1 MTHPIVAFAAE
12 VLRFPLRPRQAEILD
27 EIYTDRIRM
36 AFLRLGRR
44 SGKDRIAAI
53 AAVWEATEN
62 ASSHRAQVEPDEEIA
77 IVVVA
82 TSQRQAGRTH
92 KYIAGFLRRNPELA
106 RLVKGE
112 TVDEIRLT
120 NGMAIQTVPGHAA
133 SARGMAIAVVILTEA
148 AHFIGR
154 DGSPL
159 DVKEVWDALVPGTLD
174 FPDAKVFVLSTPK
187 WAVGWFPEQCAQ
199 AATGEVPGMRHWH
212 ASTAEMRAGGP
223 DQAKVDAFLAGEL
236 ARDPGSY
243 AREYEALFDQGI
255 AAVFDADTVKAAV
268 RAGAEILSPVQGM
281 PYAIAMDPAATGD
294 TFAVA
299 VGHLEVV
306 GPSRVRVVIDQVR
319 GWRGSKADPVR
330 IDPTLDAIAELSRA
344 YNGAPVVT
352 DQWAAQ
358 AITQSL
364 AGRGVTVVERAWS
377 HQGKVDAVGAMRQ
390 ALYAGALEI
399 PAHQELVAELCSL
412 EQRPTPGGRPK
423 IAAPGGGR
431 DDYATAVMALVAELV
446 TRASPEPDEY
456 FDVARY
462 ERLIAAG
469 AGFAT
474 ADRLAWVDEMPPMPS
489 ISPV

>member
-1 MTHPIVAFAAE
+1 MTHPIVAFASE

-27 EIYTDRIRM
+27 EIYRDRIRY
-36 AFLRLGRR
+36 AILRLGRR
-44 SGKDRIAAI
+44 SGKDRIAAV
-53 AAVWEATEN
+53 AATYEATAN
-62 ASSHRAQVEPDEEIA
+62 AAAHLEHVPDGEQVA
-77 IVVVA
+77 IVVLA

-92 KYIAGFLRRNPELA
+92 KYIAGFLRRSPDLA
-106 RLVKGE
+106 RLIKRE
-112 TVDEIRLT
+112 TVDEIELT
-120 NGMAIQTVPGHAA
+120 NGMVIQTLPGHAA
-133 SARGMAIAVVILTEA
+133 SARGMAVAVVILSEA

-159 DVKEVWDALVPGTLD
+159 DVAEVWDALVPGTLD
-174 FPDAKVFVLSTPK
+174 FPDAKVFVVSTPR
-187 WAVGWFPEQCAQ
+187 WSVGWFAEICAQ
-199 AATGEVPGMRHWH
+199 AASGAVPDMRHWH
-212 ASTAEMRAGGP
+212 ASTAEMRAGERR
-223 DQAKVDAFLAGEL
+223 VVAFLAAER
-236 ARDPGSY
+236 ARDPGAY
-243 AREYEALFDQGI
+243 AREYDAVFDQGI

-268 RAGAEILSPVQGM
+268 RAGADVLSPVQGM

-306 GPSRVRVVIDQVR
+306 GPSRMRIVVDQVR

-344 YNGAPVVT
+344 YNGATVIT
-352 DQWAAQ
+352 DQWSAQ

-364 AGRGVTVVERAWS
+364 SRRGVTVVERAWS
-377 HQGKVDAVGAMRQ
+377 NQGKVDAVGAMRH

-446 TRASPEPDEY
+446 VSGSAEPEQY
-456 FDVARY
+456 FDVEQA
-462 ERLIAAG
+462 ERLVAMG
-469 AGFAT
+469 ASQAT
-474 ADRLAWVDEMPPMPS
+474 AERLAWVDEMPAMPS